1 MDIRLIQFQS
11 HDDDRGSLVVAET
24 MKEIPFDIKRLYYIY
39 DVGGEVKRGFHSHK
53 KLEQVYIGIHGSMK
67 VSLFDGVDKT
77 EIILDDPKQGLYIG
91 HDVWRTISD
100 FSPDAV
106 LLVAASEHYSE
117 DDYIR
122 DYDDFILS
130 LTIGKN
136 INV

>member
-1 MDIRLIQFQS
+1 MIQFQS

-24 MKEIPFDIKRLYYIY
+24 AKEIPFDIKRLYYIY
-39 DVGGEVKRGFHSHK
+39 DAGSETVRGFHSHK

-67 VSLFDGVDKT
+67 VTLSDGT
-77 EIILDDPKQGLYIG
+77 EKKEVILDDPKKGLYIG
-91 HDVWRTISD
+91 HNVWRTISD

-122 DYDDFILS
+122 NYDEFAAS
-130 LTIGKN
+130 LNTDKN
-136 INV
+136 KKL